1 MTETAVSAGKA
12 RPVAVV
18 TGAASGIGAST
29 IGLLARRGWRVA
41 GIDID
46 GAKLKSTIDRIN
58 AETRHGTETDT
69 TPFAS
74 AFVADV
80 ADETAIVRAFKQI
93 ESAFGTIDALVTS
106 AGMADTTPFMEL
118 TVDIFRR
125 AHDVNVVGT
134 WLCMREAA
142 LRMKEGARI
151 CTVASVAG
159 IRGGGLSG
167 TAAYAASK
175 GAVLA
180 LTKNAARVLGERG
193 ISVNTVAPGATDTA
207 MIAAPLAIPGNRQR
221 LESMSVQQRIASP
234 DQIANAIAFLISP
247 ESSIITG
254 STLVADGGLLM
265 Y

>member
-1 MTETAVSAGKA
+1 MTATATSEVKA
-12 RPVAVV
+12 RPVAVI

-29 IGLLARRGWRVA
+29 IALLARRGWRVA

-46 GAKLKSTIDRIN
+46 SAQLKSTIDRIN
-58 AETRHGTETDT
+58 AEIPRGTDT
-69 TPFAS
+69 TSIAS
-74 AFVADV
+74 LFVADV
-80 ADETAIVRAFKQI
+80 ADEAAIVAAFRDI

-125 AHDVNVVGT
+125 AHEVNVIGT

-142 LRMKEGARI
+142 LRMKPGARI

-180 LTKNAARVLGERG
+180 LTKNAARALGERG
-193 ISVNTVAPGATDTA
+193 ISVNTVAPGATDTP

-247 ESSIITG
+247 ESSIVTG

>member
-1 MTETAVSAGKA
+1 MTEASASAVEA

-18 TGAASGIGAST
+18 TGAASGIGAAT
-29 IGLLARRGWRVA
+29 MALLVSRGWRVA

-46 GAKLKSTIDRIN
+46 GATLKSTVDRVN
-58 AETRHGTETDT
+58 GKTPSGTDVSSI
-69 TPFAS
+69 AS

-80 ADETAIVRAFKQI
+80 ADEAAVVSAFKEI
-93 ESAFGTIDALVTS
+93 ESAFGTIHGLVTS
-106 AGMADTTPFMEL
+106 AGMADTTPFMDL

-125 AHDVNVVGT
+125 AHDVNVIGT

-142 LRMKEGARI
+142 LRMKPGGRI

-180 LTKNAARVLGERG
+180 LTKNAARALGERG
-193 ISVNTVAPGATDTA
+193 ISVNTVAPGATETP

-234 DQIANAIAFLISP
+234 EQIANAIAFLISS
-247 ESSIITG
+247 ESSIVTG

>member
-1 MTETAVSAGKA
+1 MTKPAASTA
-12 RPVAVV
+12 RTQPVAVV
-18 TGAASGIGAST
+18 TVAASGIGAET
-29 IGLLARRGWRVA
+29 LALLACRGWRVA

-46 GAKLKSTIDRIN
+46 GMKLKSIVGRIN
-58 AETRHGTETDT
+58 AETPSGIDSA
-69 TPFAS
+69 PVAS
-74 AFVADV
+74 AFIADV
-80 ADETAIVRAFKQI
+80 ANEVTVVAAFRQI

-106 AGMADTTPFMEL
+106 AGMADMTPFMDL
-118 TVDIFRR
+118 SIDIFRR
-125 AHDVNVVGT
+125 VYDVNVVGT

-142 LRMKEGARI
+142 LRMKPGARI

-180 LTKNAARVLGERG
+180 LTKNAARALGERG
-193 ISVNTVAPGATDTA
+193 ISVNTVAPGATETP

-221 LESMSVQQRIASP
+221 LEAMSVQQRIASP
-234 DQIANAIAFLISP
+234 EQIANAVAFLISP
-247 ESSIITG
+247 ESSIVTG

>member
-1 MTETAVSAGKA
+1 MTEASASAVEA

-18 TGAASGIGAST
+18 TGAASGIGAAT
-29 IGLLARRGWRVA
+29 MALLVSRGWRVA

-46 GAKLKSTIDRIN
+46 GATLKSTVDRIN
-58 AETRHGTETDT
+58 GKTPSGTDVSSI
-69 TPFAS
+69 AS

-80 ADETAIVRAFKQI
+80 ADEAAVVSAFKEI
-93 ESAFGTIDALVTS
+93 ESAFGTIHGLVTS
-106 AGMADTTPFMEL
+106 AGMADTTPFMDL

-125 AHDVNVVGT
+125 AHDVNVIGT

-142 LRMKEGARI
+142 LRMKPGGRI

-180 LTKNAARVLGERG
+180 LTKNAARALGERG
-193 ISVNTVAPGATDTA
+193 ISVNTVAPGATETP

-221 LESMSVQQRIASP
+221 LESMNVQQRIASP
-234 DQIANAIAFLISP
+234 EQIANAIAFLISP

>member
-1 MTETAVSAGKA
+1 MTGDATPAVEA
-12 RPVAVV
+12 RFVAVV
-18 TGAASGIGAST
+18 TGAASGIGAAT
-29 IGLLARRGWRVA
+29 MALLVRRGWRVA

-46 GAKLKSTIDRIN
+46 RATLKSTVDRIN
-58 AETRHGTETDT
+58 AEASPHTDSA
-69 TPFAS
+69 PVAS

-80 ADETAIVRAFKQI
+80 ADEAAVVSAFKAI

-106 AGMADTTPFMEL
+106 AGMADTTPFMDL

-125 AHDVNVVGT
+125 AHDVNVIGT

-142 LRMKEGARI
+142 LRMKPGGRI

-180 LTKNAARVLGERG
+180 LTKNAARALGERG
-193 ISVNTVAPGATDTA
+193 ISVNTVAPGATETP
-207 MIAAPLAIPGNRQR
+207 MLAAPLAIPGNRQR

-247 ESSIITG
+247 ESSIVTG
-254 STLVADGGLLM
+254 ATLVADGGLLM

>member
-1 MTETAVSAGKA
+1 MTKTAVSAVKA
-12 RPVAVV
+12 GPVAVV

-29 IGLLARRGWRVA
+29 IALLARRGWRVA

-58 AETRHGTETDT
+58 AETAHGTDT
-69 TPFAS
+69 APFAS

-80 ADETAIVRAFKQI
+80 ADEAAIVRAFKKI
-93 ESAFGTIDALVTS
+93 ESTFGTIDALVTS

-125 AHDVNVVGT
+125 AHDVNVIGT

-193 ISVNTVAPGATDTA
+193 ISVNTVAPGATDTP
-207 MIAAPLAIPGNRQR
+207 MIAAPLAIPANRQR

>member
-1 MTETAVSAGKA
+1 MTEASASAVEA

-18 TGAASGIGAST
+18 TGAASGIGAAT
-29 IGLLARRGWRVA
+29 MALLVSRGWRVA

-46 GAKLKSTIDRIN
+46 GATLKSTVERIN
-58 AETRHGTETDT
+58 GKTPSGTDVSSI
-69 TPFAS
+69 AS

-80 ADETAIVRAFKQI
+80 ADEAAVVSAFKEI
-93 ESAFGTIDALVTS
+93 ESAFGTIHGLVTS
-106 AGMADTTPFMEL
+106 AGMADTTPFMDL

-125 AHDVNVVGT
+125 AHDVNVIGT

-142 LRMKEGARI
+142 LRMKPGGRI

-180 LTKNAARVLGERG
+180 LTKNAARALGERG
-193 ISVNTVAPGATDTA
+193 ISVNTVAPGATETP

-234 DQIANAIAFLISP
+234 EQIANAIAFLISS
-247 ESSIITG
+247 ESSIVTG

>member
-1 MTETAVSAGKA
+1 MTEASASAVEA

-18 TGAASGIGAST
+18 TGAASGIGAAT
-29 IGLLARRGWRVA
+29 MALLVSRGWRVA

-46 GAKLKSTIDRIN
+46 GATLKSTVDRIN
-58 AETRHGTETDT
+58 GKTPSGTDVSSI
-69 TPFAS
+69 AS

-80 ADETAIVRAFKQI
+80 ADEAAVVSAFKEI
-93 ESAFGTIDALVTS
+93 ESAFGTIHGLVTS
-106 AGMADTTPFMEL
+106 AGMADTTPFMDL

-125 AHDVNVVGT
+125 AHDINVIGT
-134 WLCMREAA
+134 WLCIREAA
-142 LRMKEGARI
+142 LRMKPGGRI

-180 LTKNAARVLGERG
+180 LTKNAARALGERG
-193 ISVNTVAPGATDTA
+193 ISVNTVAPGATETP

-221 LESMSVQQRIASP
+221 LESMNVQQRIASP
-234 DQIANAIAFLISP
+234 EQIANAIAFLISP